1 MIAWPLFAEQRMNAF
16 YLVNEMKVAI
26 EAKKGPDGLVS
37 REEVERRATELMEGD
52 GGALEMKKRMRKLME
67 TAKNAMAEG
76 GSSYNDL
83 STVAA
88 VWKEMDATN
97 TAPSTI

>member
-1 MIAWPLFAEQRMNAF
+1 
-16 YLVNEMKVAI
+16 MKVVI

-52 GGALEMKKRMRKLME
+52 GSMEIKKRVRKLME

-76 GSSYNDL
+76 GSSYNDMA
-83 STVAA
+83 TVAA
-88 VWKEMDATN
+88 IWKGMDATN
-97 TAPSTI
+97 TTSKAV